1 MVGEF
6 VDRDAFADQRHQVTA
21 PHGVLVEIGD
31 VDRGQVHRNPPR
43 NRAALAG
50 DHHLGAAGAV
60 IGAGRAE
67 ISVGIARGNDRY
79 SGRTPRSPGPAIA
92 DGLAALDI
100 ADLHDAR
107 LQLDDRLHRI
117 VGLGRRID
125 AVEGASRPHQI
136 ELELGAQEHSG

>member
-6 VDRDAFADQRHQVTA
+6 VDRDTFADQRHQVTA
-21 PHGVLVEIGD
+21 PHGILVKISD
-31 VDRGQVHRNPPR
+31 VDRGQVHRNPAR

-50 DHHLGAAGAV
+50 DHHFGAAGAIV
-60 IGAGRAE
+60 GAGGTE
-67 ISVGIARGNDRY
+67 ISVSIARGHDRY
-79 SGRTPRSPGPAIA
+79 SGRPPRGPGPAIA
-92 DGLAALDI
+92 DGLAALDV

-117 VGLGRRID
+117 VGFGRRID

-136 ELELGAQEHSG
+136 EHELGAQENTG

>member
-6 VDRDAFADQRHQVTA
+6 VDRDAFADQRHHVTA
-21 PHGVLVEIGD
+21 PDRILVEVGD
-31 VDRGQVHRNPPR
+31 VDRGQVHRNPAR
-43 NRAALAG
+43 DRAALAG

-67 ISVGIARGNDRY
+67 ISVGIACRNERY
-79 SGRTPRSPGPAIA
+79 PGRTPRGPGPAIA

-107 LQLDDRLHRI
+107 LQVDNRLHRI
-117 VGLGRRID
+117 VGFGRRID
-125 AVEGASRPHQI
+125 AVEGASRPHQV
-136 ELELGAQEHSG
+136 EHELGTQENTG